1 MQFILA
7 LLNIPNSNSMLK
19 FDSKINRLIFSY
31 FKNILCLF
39 QISIDESKRK
49 KLQHILLKEKG
60 VRPETP
66 ARQERPLIKNTS
78 GDEKGQLERSVLFS
92 TDA

>member
-1 MQFILA
+1 MSQ
-7 LLNIPNSNSMLK
+7 K
-19 FDSKINRLIFSY
+19 
-31 FKNILCLF
+31 
-39 QISIDESKRK
+39 EK

-92 TDA
+92 TDT